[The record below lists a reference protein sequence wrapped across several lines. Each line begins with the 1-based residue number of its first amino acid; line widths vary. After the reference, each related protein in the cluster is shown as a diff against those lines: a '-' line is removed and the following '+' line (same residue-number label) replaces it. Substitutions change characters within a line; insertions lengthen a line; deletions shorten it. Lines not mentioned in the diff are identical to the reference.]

1 LEHSPARYAG
11 VATQRPRGGIVND
24 TLAGPLLAIAVAFFL
39 GFIAFA
45 VHGAT
50 WVLIFAI
57 LAILLGGALFFNSM
71 NS

>member
-1 LEHSPARYAG
+1 M
-11 VATQRPRGGIVND
+11 ND